1 MSQGTVDYKQL
12 ANQYPALFGMYGQDR
27 KPTEKARPALP
38 TPNAAL
44 ARRLQGAAVGI
55 TEPRDQALIQE
66 LVDFITTRP
75 VWVEGRLFEGAFVLF
90 LKADAQWRSDN
101 AEEFS
106 AFKVQWWPKMLAPL
120 LRHCWPEISSKNKN
134 DRGSFPEP

>member
-12 ANQYPALFGMYGQDR
+12 ADQYPALFGMYGQAS
-27 KPTEKARPALP
+27 KPPAEAAPALP
-38 TPNAAL
+38 TPSAAL
-44 ARRLQGAAVGI
+44 ASRLQRAAVAI
-55 TEPRDQALIQE
+55 PSPKDQALIQE
-66 LVDFITTRP
+66 LVDFITTRL

-90 LKADAQWRSDN
+90 LKADDQWRSEN

-106 AFKVQWWPKMLAPL
+106 AFKAQRWPKMLAPL
-120 LRHCWPEISSKNKN
+120 LRHCWPEISSKNEN

>member
-1 MSQGTVDYKQL
+1 MIIRSLQASTPPCSACTAKPPSQPKG
-12 ANQYPALFGMYGQDR
+12 R
-27 KPTEKARPALP
+27 RPALP

-44 ARRLQGAAVGI
+44 ARRLQGAAVEI
-55 TEPRDQALIQE
+55 AEPKDQALIQE

-90 LKADAQWRSDN
+90 LKASDQYRSEN

-106 AFKVQWWPKMLAPL
+106 AFKAQWWPKNVRAVAPALLAGDQF
-120 LRHCWPEISSKNKN
+120 EK
-134 DRGSFPEP
+134 